1 MTESTDDAVRR
12 VLAGT
17 PTVAVVG
24 FLANPSRPSHSV
36 AAFLRGRGC
45 RVIPV
50 NPGLAGQAFG
60 GEVAVGS
67 LAEVAGRIDIVDVFR
82 RAPDIGAV
90 VDAALSLDPLPGCI
104 WMQLGLRHPEAA
116 ARARARGV
124 TVIEDRCPAI
134 EAPRLGL

>member
-1 MTESTDDAVRR
+1 MAESTDDAVRR

-24 FLANPSRPSHSV
+24 FSANPARPSHSV
-36 AAFLRGRGC
+36 AAFLRRRGC

-50 NPGLAGQAFG
+50 SPGLAGQTFG
-60 GEVAVGS
+60 GEVAVAR
-67 LAEVAGRIDIVDVFR
+67 LADITGAVDIVDVFR
-82 RAPDIGAV
+82 RTEDLGGV
-90 VDAALSLDPLPGCI
+90 VDEALALDPLPGCI
-104 WMQLGLRHPEAA
+104 WMQLGLRDAEGA

-124 TVIEDRCPAI
+124 TVIEDRCPAV